1 VYIFDLKIIKRALDC
16 SSLHCLILR
25 ETRPYLLLGSS
36 IHRGLINEGPPD
48 VSKFS
53 NVFERFFVVPEPAAL
68 FRNVDALEN
77 EETLGLGQSYCKE
90 TYTLTVTV
98 PLLTNLSLRD
108 RFGFLK
114 NPRT

>member
-1 VYIFDLKIIKRALDC
+1 LFFFTLPDSEGDPTLPLVRVKHPSGANKR
-16 SSLHCLILR
+16 
-25 ETRPYLLLGSS
+25 
-36 IHRGLINEGPPD
+36 GPPD

-90 TYTLTVTV
+90 TYTPTVTV